1 MSVLADVSDKV
12 RLPWEMPSDSQRWYN
27 TSRINV
33 RQKLLEMERMVHRK
47 RHRRAMP
54 STRPLYAG
62 AWYTYATD
70 LPSHARDVP
79 HSCQLS
85 AFNQPISHLYASKSF
100 SSVATQTSTRRAAKI
115 RITFLGVHKVL
126 RYRFQMPIQYVPK
139 FCS

>member
-47 RHRRAMP
+47 RHRRAMRVH
-54 STRPLYAG
+54 T
-62 AWYTYATD
+62 ATLCRRMVHLRHD